1 MVLYQ
6 VYEKKSRIFP
16 RILFHQLQHLAQL
29 LADEGIVFPSV
40 GPQAVGAVF
49 DTLLRV
55 AEIATA
61 LVSQGIQGA
70 VAEQAAE
77 AFRVGPGVAGKVFT
91 FPVLKKIVMGHEICS
106 FRCNGRKI
114 VLYS

>member
-16 RILFHQLQHLAQL
+16 RILFHKLQHLAQL

-55 AEIATA
+55 AEIAAA
-61 LVSQGIQGA
+61 LISQGIQGA
-70 VAEQAAE
+70 VAEHTAKVL
-77 AFRVGPGVAGKVFT
+77 RVSTLVAGKIFT
-91 FPVLKKIVMGHEICS
+91 FPILIKIIMAHGFLHS
-106 FRCNGRKI
+106 PLSHLF
-114 VLYS
+114 